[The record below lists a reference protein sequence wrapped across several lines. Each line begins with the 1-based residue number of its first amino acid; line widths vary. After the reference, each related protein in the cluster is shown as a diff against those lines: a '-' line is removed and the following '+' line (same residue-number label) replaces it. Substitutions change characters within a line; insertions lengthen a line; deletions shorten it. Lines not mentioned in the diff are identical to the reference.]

1 MATTKM
7 QWNLLFLCI
16 TLSNYL
22 TVLHRPPI
30 LRPPSIFLR
39 SASRL
44 NQTLR
49 LQRLHRQFPTAHHYK
64 VDLRLLNCYLL
75 LLPAPYFLE
84 VLQVGELRYPQLSRA
99 LHLLLLLLLL
109 GLGDSRGEQLVLGAL
124 RCLLQG
130 LDESAH
136 VDVL

>member
-1 MATTKM
+1 
-7 QWNLLFLCI
+7 
-16 TLSNYL
+16 
-22 TVLHRPPI
+22 
-30 LRPPSIFLR
+30 
-39 SASRL
+39 L
-44 NQTLR
+44 NQTLW

-99 LHLLLLLLLL
+99 LLLLLLLLL
-109 GLGDSRGEQLVLGAL
+109 GLSDSRREQLVFGAL

-136 VDVL
+136 VDVLKVLVQRGGGLSEVLV